1 LKNNRIVAYLVIV
14 FGAAFV
20 VTGIAFAAMYLL
32 EAVVA
37 TAGEPDRSV
46 IFWYL
51 PVLFAGLIGI
61 GAGFGMF
68 VWGIRRL
75 KSTSNQE

>member
-1 LKNNRIVAYLVIV
+1 
-14 FGAAFV
+14 
-20 VTGIAFAAMYLL
+20 MYLL